1 MPGLNKNRKRPV
13 TIAFRVTA
21 LEAQRINQRVKI
33 SGLSRRKYFMNTFL
47 GQKIELR
54 GSCFESNRLASELKK
69 IRMKLEVLEVNS
81 PQMEETIDECY
92 ALLSELSKVIKENEP
107 VQKEVPAFTQEE
119 DWLEDV
125 IIRCNC
131 SEYRKYC
138 V

>member
-21 LEAQRINQRVKI
+21 QEAQRINQRVKI

-54 GSCFESNRLASELKK
+54 GGFFESNRLASELKK

-92 ALLSELSKVIKENEP
+92 ALLFELSKVIKENES

-125 IIRCNC
+125 IIR
-131 SEYRKYC
+131 
-138 V
+138 

>member
-69 IRMKLEVLEVNS
+69 IRMKLEMLEVNS
-81 PQMEETIDECY
+81 TQLEETIDECH

-125 IIRCNC
+125 IIR
-131 SEYRKYC
+131 
-138 V
+138 

>member
-1 MPGLNKNRKRPV
+1 MPGLNRNRKRPV

-125 IIRCNC
+125 IIR
-131 SEYRKYC
+131 
-138 V
+138 

>member
-21 LEAQRINQRVKI
+21 QEAQRINQRVKI

-69 IRMKLEVLEVNS
+69 IRMKLEELEVNS

-125 IIRCNC
+125 IIR
-131 SEYRKYC
+131 
-138 V
+138 

>member
-107 VQKEVPAFTQEE
+107 VQKEVLAFTQEE

-125 IIRCNC
+125 IIR
-131 SEYRKYC
+131 
-138 V
+138 

>member
-107 VQKEVPAFTQEE
+107 VQKEVSAFTQEE

-125 IIRCNC
+125 IIR
-131 SEYRKYC
+131 
-138 V
+138 

>member
-21 LEAQRINQRVKI
+21 QESQRINQRVNI

-47 GQKIELR
+47 GQKIELI
-54 GSCFESNRLASELKK
+54 GGCFESNRLASELKK
-69 IRMKLEVLEVNS
+69 IRMKLEMLEVNS
-81 PQMEETIDECY
+81 TQLEETIDECH

-107 VQKEVPAFTQEE
+107 VQKEVSAFTQEE

-125 IIRCNC
+125 IIR
-131 SEYRKYC
+131 
-138 V
+138 

>member
-1 MPGLNKNRKRPV
+1 
-13 TIAFRVTA
+13 
-21 LEAQRINQRVKI
+21 
-33 SGLSRRKYFMNTFL
+33 MNTFL

-81 PQMEETIDECY
+81 PQMEGTIDECY

-125 IIRCNC
+125 IIR
-131 SEYRKYC
+131 
-138 V
+138 

>member
-21 LEAQRINQRVKI
+21 QEAQRINQRVKI

-47 GQKIELR
+47 GQKIELI
-54 GSCFESNRLASELKK
+54 GGCFESNRLASELKK
-69 IRMKLEVLEVNS
+69 IRMKLEMLEVTS
-81 PQMEETIDECY
+81 TQLEETIDECH

-107 VQKEVPAFTQEE
+107 VQKEVSAFTQEE

-125 IIRCNC
+125 IIR
-131 SEYRKYC
+131 
-138 V
+138 

>member
-21 LEAQRINQRVKI
+21 QEAQRINQRVKI

-47 GQKIELR
+47 GQKIELS
-54 GSCFESNRLASELKK
+54 GDCFESNRLASELKK
-69 IRMKLEVLEVNS
+69 IQMKLEMLEVNS
-81 PQMEETIDECY
+81 TQLEETIDECH

-107 VQKEVPAFTQEE
+107 VQKEVSAFTQEE

-125 IIRCNC
+125 IIR
-131 SEYRKYC
+131 
-138 V
+138 

>member
-21 LEAQRINQRVKI
+21 QEAQRINQRVKI

-47 GQKIELR
+47 GQKIEIS
-54 GSCFESNRLASELKK
+54 GGCIESNRLASELKK
-69 IRMKLEVLEVNS
+69 IRMKLEMLEVNS
-81 PQMEETIDECY
+81 TQLEETIDECH

-107 VQKEVPAFTQEE
+107 VQKEVSAFTQEE

-125 IIRCNC
+125 IIR
-131 SEYRKYC
+131 
-138 V
+138 

>member
-92 ALLSELSKVIKENEP
+92 ALLTELSKVIKENKP
-107 VQKEVPAFTQEE
+107 VQKEIPAFTQEE

-125 IIRCNC
+125 IIR
-131 SEYRKYC
+131 
-138 V
+138 

>member
-125 IIRCNC
+125 IIR
-131 SEYRKYC
+131 
-138 V
+138 

>member
-92 ALLSELSKVIKENEP
+92 ALLTELSKAIKENKP
-107 VQKEVPAFTQEE
+107 VQKEIPAFTQEE

-125 IIRCNC
+125 IIR
-131 SEYRKYC
+131 
-138 V
+138 

>member
-107 VQKEVPAFTQEE
+107 VQKEVHAFTQEE

-125 IIRCNC
+125 IIR
-131 SEYRKYC
+131 
-138 V
+138 

>member
-47 GQKIELR
+47 GQKIELI
-54 GSCFESNRLASELKK
+54 GGCFESNRLASELKK
-69 IRMKLEVLEVNS
+69 IRMKLEMLEVNS
-81 PQMEETIDECY
+81 TQLEETIDECH

-107 VQKEVPAFTQEE
+107 VQKEVSAFTQEE

-125 IIRCNC
+125 IIR
-131 SEYRKYC
+131 
-138 V
+138 

>member
-69 IRMKLEVLEVNS
+69 IRMRLEVLEVNS

-125 IIRCNC
+125 IIR
-131 SEYRKYC
+131 
-138 V
+138 

>member
-81 PQMEETIDECY
+81 PQIEETIDECY

-125 IIRCNC
+125 IIR
-131 SEYRKYC
+131 
-138 V
+138 

>member
-21 LEAQRINQRVKI
+21 QEAQRINQRVKI

-47 GQKIELR
+47 GQKIELI
-54 GSCFESNRLASELKK
+54 GGCFESKRLASELKK
-69 IRMKLEVLEVNS
+69 IRMKLEMLEVNS
-81 PQMEETIDECY
+81 TQLEETIDECH

-107 VQKEVPAFTQEE
+107 VQKEVSAFTQEE

-125 IIRCNC
+125 IIR
-131 SEYRKYC
+131 
-138 V
+138 

>member
-21 LEAQRINQRVKI
+21 QEAQRINQRVKI

-47 GQKIELR
+47 GQKIELI
-54 GSCFESNRLASELKK
+54 GGCFESNRLASELKK
-69 IRMKLEVLEVNS
+69 IRMKLEMLEVNS
-81 PQMEETIDECY
+81 TQLEETIDECH

-107 VQKEVPAFTQEE
+107 VQKEVSVFTQEE

-125 IIRCNC
+125 IIR
-131 SEYRKYC
+131 
-138 V
+138 

>member
-1 MPGLNKNRKRPV
+1 MPGLNKNRKRSV

-21 LEAQRINQRVKI
+21 QEAQRINQRVKI

-125 IIRCNC
+125 IIR
-131 SEYRKYC
+131 
-138 V
+138 

>member
-1 MPGLNKNRKRPV
+1 MPGLDKNRKRPV

-125 IIRCNC
+125 IIR
-131 SEYRKYC
+131 
-138 V
+138 

>member
-107 VQKEVPAFTQEE
+107 VQKEVSTFTQEE

-125 IIRCNC
+125 IIR
-131 SEYRKYC
+131 
-138 V
+138 

>member
-13 TIAFRVTA
+13 TIAFRVTV

-125 IIRCNC
+125 IIR
-131 SEYRKYC
+131 
-138 V
+138 

>member
-13 TIAFRVTA
+13 TIAFRVTV

-47 GQKIELR
+47 GQKIELI
-54 GSCFESNRLASELKK
+54 GGCFESNRLASELKK
-69 IRMKLEVLEVNS
+69 IRMKLEMLEVNS
-81 PQMEETIDECY
+81 TQLEETIDECH

-107 VQKEVPAFTQEE
+107 VQKEVSAFTQEE

-125 IIRCNC
+125 IIR
-131 SEYRKYC
+131 
-138 V
+138 